1 MDANILIGIGLTV
14 LAAALILLFWLRRK
28 TQERPILRPIR
39 AIQGMRRAVGQAVES
54 GTRLHLSAGRGS
66 LLSPDAASALVSL
79 SALER
84 VAMLSSVSDQP
95 PVATS
100 GDAALSILTQDTLR
114 SAYRGV
120 NALELYSMDRGQL
133 TGLSPFSYAA
143 GTIPVIRSQ
152 QVSASFLVGHFGAEV
167 GLIAEASRQEDHF
180 TLGASDSLT
189 AQAALFAFTPDT
201 LVGEELYALP
211 AYLGAGAAHNASLK
225 AQDVLRWLVIGL
237 LLAGAVFKFLG
248 VL

>member
-1 MDANILIGIGLTV
+1 VDANTLIGIGLTV

-28 TQERPILRPIR
+28 TAERPILRPIR

-100 GDAALSILTQDTLR
+100 GDAAISILTQDTLR

-120 NALELYSMDRGQL
+120 NALEMYKMDRGQL
-133 TGLSPFSYAA
+133 T
-143 GTIPVIRSQ
+143 
-152 QVSASFLVGHFGAEV
+152 
-167 GLIAEASRQEDHF
+167 
-180 TLGASDSLT
+180 
-189 AQAALFAFTPDT
+189 
-201 LVGEELYALP
+201 
-211 AYLGAGAAHNASLK
+211 
-225 AQDVLRWLVIGL
+225 
-237 LLAGAVFKFLG
+237 
-248 VL
+248 